1 LSPYLSSDQ
10 LSILFIYHLHRQT
23 CQLLVGSGWSPIFA
37 RAHLALGFVGDFYI
51 LSLLFVCRAV
61 LASLY
66 TALFYVHLCG
76 LSAQFKREE
85 KQRLEEAKL
94 HRDFLKIKGMWTVPI
109 KVFNP
114 AF

>member
-1 LSPYLSSDQ
+1 
-10 LSILFIYHLHRQT
+10 
-23 CQLLVGSGWSPIFA
+23 
-37 RAHLALGFVGDFYI
+37 
-51 LSLLFVCRAV
+51 V